1 MWQLVPSTALLLLV
15 SAGTQAADV
24 PKAVVVLEPKWNRV
38 LTMDSVTLKCQG
50 DHLLRDNYTW
60 LHNGRPIS
68 NQISTYIIKNAS
80 IKNSGE
86 YRCQTDQSKLS
97 DPVQLEV
104 HTGWL
109 LLQVPRLVFQE
120 GELIQLKC
128 HSWKNTP
135 VRNVQYFQNGRGKKF
150 FYNNSEYH
158 IPAATSEHNGS
169 YFCRGIIGKKNESS
183 EAVNIIIQDDQGSAE
198 AMEPH
203 GPRLISKPSCW
214 ERVLGPRPGRRVY
227 KRPRLRD
234 VHTAVS
240 GSSGRGDLASRAGS
254 PGIPVRGSGPGRP
267 PPLPGGKLLWAPCG
281 PRAPRL
287 RRRHT
292 HPLHHGPLRRGTHSV
307 WPGVAPS
314 SASTQN
320 LLFLLHHRAPP
331 RGFQFRGRSKF
342 PVMLGELRGHTVDRG
357 VCAQIMCV
365 CVSHKL
371 AQ

>member
-1 MWQLVPSTALLLLV
+1 MWQLLPSTALLLLGLPEHGWVRELRPCHTRAESSPDLLFCSVFVSLFCLAV
-15 SAGTQAADV
+15 SAGTQAADL
-24 PKAVVVLEPKWNRV
+24 PKAVVVLESKWNRV

-68 NQISTYIIKNAS
+68 NQISTYFIKNAS

-86 YRCQTDQSKLS
+86 YRCQTDLSKLS

-183 EAVNIIIQDDQGSAE
+183 EAVNIIIQVDTGLYFAVQRDLRSSMGSLKNSKVVWSQGS
-198 AMEPH
+198 
-203 GPRLISKPSCW
+203 
-214 ERVLGPRPGRRVY
+214 
-227 KRPRLRD
+227 
-234 VHTAVS
+234 
-240 GSSGRGDLASRAGS
+240 
-254 PGIPVRGSGPGRP
+254 
-267 PPLPGGKLLWAPCG
+267 
-281 PRAPRL
+281 
-287 RRRHT
+287 
-292 HPLHHGPLRRGTHSV
+292 
-307 WPGVAPS
+307 
-314 SASTQN
+314 
-320 LLFLLHHRAPP
+320 
-331 RGFQFRGRSKF
+331 
-342 PVMLGELRGHTVDRG
+342 
-357 VCAQIMCV
+357 
-365 CVSHKL
+365 
-371 AQ
+371 

>member
-68 NQISTYIIKNAS
+68 NQISSYIIKNAS

-183 EAVNIIIQDDQGSAE
+183 EAVNIIIQGSSLPSTSLLLSHWPQIPFSLVMALLFAVDTGLYFAVQRDLRSSMGSLKNSKVIWSQGS
-198 AMEPH
+198 
-203 GPRLISKPSCW
+203 
-214 ERVLGPRPGRRVY
+214 
-227 KRPRLRD
+227 
-234 VHTAVS
+234 
-240 GSSGRGDLASRAGS
+240 
-254 PGIPVRGSGPGRP
+254 
-267 PPLPGGKLLWAPCG
+267 
-281 PRAPRL
+281 
-287 RRRHT
+287 
-292 HPLHHGPLRRGTHSV
+292 
-307 WPGVAPS
+307 
-314 SASTQN
+314 
-320 LLFLLHHRAPP
+320 
-331 RGFQFRGRSKF
+331 
-342 PVMLGELRGHTVDRG
+342 
-357 VCAQIMCV
+357 
-365 CVSHKL
+365 
-371 AQ
+371 